1 MMTILQVSLFSC
13 QTATDDD
20 TIIVLVHGFSANYQF
35 MNPLKYLMQQT
46 WPNRKVVNLKIL
58 LNGFSSVFENPER
71 YLRAAAEEIREK
83 TSGYNC
89 IDIIGH
95 SQGGFVSRSY
105 LQLYSGAHGYPGVRN
120 IVGIA
125 AVFGGYFRP
134 ISIVEK
140 IISYKHSSLIV
151 PTGYWKSPYRTQT
164 YSKSDSIICKL
175 NGECGEPIP
184 GLDKIQQLKSFTC
197 LYSHQDE
204 VLSPPSTSR
213 FDFYAQNSTTLQKIE
228 DQQLQ
233 LDLGLKQL
241 FDQNKFHT
249 FEFTDYKHNE
259 FVQKNVGDVFFGCLK
274 GVFEGDFSC
283 SGRT

>member
-1 MMTILQVSLFSC
+1 MITLLHLTISSC
-13 QTATDDD
+13 QFASDDE
-20 TIIVLVHGFSANYQF
+20 TIVVLVHGFAANHQF
-35 MNPLKYLMQQT
+35 MNPLKYLIQQT

-71 YLRAAAEEIREK
+71 YVRAAAEEIREK

-105 LQLYSGAHGYPGVRN
+105 LQLYSGANGYPGVRN

-134 ISIVEK
+134 ISFVEK

-151 PTGYWKSPYRTQT
+151 PTGYWKSPYRTQA

-213 FDFYAQNSTTLQKIE
+213 FDFYAQNSTTLQRIE
-228 DQQLQ
+228 DQQLYV
-233 LDLGLKQL
+233 DLGLKQL

-249 FEFTDYKHNE
+249 FEFQGYTHCSFLIE
-259 FVQKNVGDVFFGCLK
+259 NVGDVFFGCLK

-283 SGRT
+283 SGRS